1 MDSLWRDLRHG
12 LRLMWQT
19 PVISLAAILSLALG
33 TGANTA
39 IFSLLDALVFRDLPV
54 HAPQDLLVLKWSVR
68 SMPKGGY
75 SNYGTNDRIDGR
87 TVNWSFTPPMFEAL
101 RKPSPAVSGVAAF
114 NDTQSSSLMARG
126 QAVKV
131 SGNFVS
137 GEFFEIAGVSPYAG
151 RLITSDDDRPGAP
164 PAVVISYR
172 LWKDRFAG
180 ELSAVSETVQI
191 NGNPFTVI
199 GIAPPEFNGVA
210 EDRPDF
216 YVPVA
221 TQPLVYPGLQG
232 RDPNLFWLQLVARK
246 RPEATREQ
254 AQAGLNTVFL
264 QNLPWQDL
272 TAAETPVLQT
282 DPGSQ
287 GYDFLRRRYSQPLWI
302 LMTLVA
308 LLLLIACTNIANLLL
323 ARGAA
328 RQSENA
334 IRAALGAGRARL
346 LRQYLTES
354 LLLAITGGV
363 LGLLIARFMRDLLL
377 TFLPATSRLALEAQL
392 DWRVFGFTLAVSLLT
407 GFLFG
412 LAPAWKASR
421 IDPGPALQLGPRIV
435 SSGWGSGGSGGWR
448 RLDAGRLLVLG
459 QVALSLMLLVAAG
472 LFLGSLRRLQQTRL
486 GFNPENL
493 LLFRVNAIQAGHKN
507 EDLIRFHEAMIE
519 RISALPGVRSA
530 SYSLYAM
537 IGGGS
542 WATSGLRIIG
552 QPPLDRDL
560 RNTRILPVGPRFF
573 ETMEIPLLVGRLFDQ
588 RDQANSPK
596 VAVVNERW
604 VRLYTPNTSP
614 IGHKFTLS
622 RNQPETIEVVGV
634 VRNARYNT
642 LHGDEPAIT
651 YFPYA
656 QTPNMYSRDA
666 NFSVRTAAAP
676 ESIIP
681 SVRQAMRSLDPNL
694 PLSALRTQ
702 VDQINT
708 HLQQQRVF
716 AMLSVSF
723 AALAA
728 LLAAIG
734 LYGVMAYAVSRR
746 TSEIGVRMAFGAT
759 RGNVAWLILR
769 DVSAV
774 LAAGIAVGVA
784 GAIGASTLVEAS
796 LYQVAPTDPPTILA
810 AAVLMAVVALAAGY
824 FPARRA
830 ARLDPMTALRH
841 E

>member
-1 MDSLWRDLRHG
+1 MDTLWRDIRHG
-12 LRLMWQT
+12 LRLMLQT

-68 SMPKGGY
+68 TMPKGGY

-87 TVNWSFTPPMFEAL
+87 TVNWSFTPPLFEAL

-114 NDTQSSSLMARG
+114 NDTQSSSIKVRG
-126 QAVKV
+126 QAVTA

-137 GEFFEIAGVSPYAG
+137 GEFFEVTGVSPHAG
-151 RLITSDDDRPGAP
+151 RLITTDDDRPEAP

-180 ELSAVSETVQI
+180 ELSAISEIVQI
-191 NGNPFTVI
+191 NGHSFTVI
-199 GIAPPEFNGVA
+199 GIAPPEFNGVS

-221 TQPLVYPGLQG
+221 TQPLVYPQLQG

-264 QNLPWQDL
+264 RNLPWQNL
-272 TAAETPVLQT
+272 TAAETPTLDA

-287 GYDFLRRRYSQPLWI
+287 GYDFLRRQYAQPLWV
-302 LMTLVA
+302 LMTLVG

-328 RQSENA
+328 RHNENA

-346 LRQYLTES
+346 MRQYLTES
-354 LLLAITGGV
+354 FLLAITGGV
-363 LGLLIARFMRDLLL
+363 AGLLVARFMRDLLL

-392 DWRVFGFTLAVSLLT
+392 DWRVFGFTLTIALLT

-412 LAPAWKASR
+412 LAPAWKAAR
-421 IDPGPALQLGPRIV
+421 IDPGPALALGPRIAT
-435 SSGWGSGGSGGWR
+435 SGWGSGGWR
-448 RLDAGRLLVLG
+448 RMDAGRMLVLG

-493 LLFRVNAIQAGHKN
+493 LLFRVNAIQAGHKRD
-507 EDLIRFHEAMIE
+507 DLIRFHAAMIE

-530 SYSLYAM
+530 TYSLYAM

-552 QPPLDRDL
+552 QPPLERDL
-560 RNTRILPVGPRFF
+560 RNTRVLPVGPRFF
-573 ETMEIPLLVGRLFDQ
+573 ETMETPLLLGRLFDG

-622 RNQPETIEVVGV
+622 RSQTDTVEVVGV

-642 LHGDEPAIT
+642 LQGDEPAIT

-656 QTPNMYSRDA
+656 QTPSMYPRDA
-666 NFSVRTAAAP
+666 NFAVRSAAAP

-681 SVRQAMRSLDPNL
+681 SVRQAVRSLDPNL
-694 PLSALRTQ
+694 PLAAVRTQ
-702 VDQINT
+702 VEQINT

-716 AMLSVSF
+716 AMLSVCF

-784 GAIGASTLVEAS
+784 GAIGTSTLVESS
-796 LYQVAPTDPPTILA
+796 LYQVAPTDPPTILG
-810 AAVLMAVVALAAGY
+810 AAVLMAVVALGAGY
-824 FPARRA
+824 LPARRA